1 MAYELDERS
10 HLVGRRPTLGQPFE
24 VLYERHYGQVLAY
37 AQRRVPASEAEDVA
51 AETFLVLWR
60 QRDRVPDSTLPWLY
74 GVARH
79 VVANRRRA
87 ARRRDALDSRVEVE
101 ESTAPTYALDPA
113 DEVAERDGVLVALSR
128 LRPADAELL
137 MLVAW
142 EELDPSEAA
151 ASLGCS
157 RAAFAIRLHRA
168 RRHLVKELDRTG
180 H

>member
-1 MAYELDERS
+1 MAYELEERS
-10 HLVGRRPTLGQPFE
+10 DLVGRRPPLGEPFE
-24 VLYERHYGQVLAY
+24 VLYERHYGEVLAY
-37 AQRRVPASEAEDVA
+37 AQRRVPVSEAEDVA

-60 QRDRVPDSTLPWLY
+60 SRDRVPDSTLPWLY

-79 VVANRRRA
+79 VIANRRRA
-87 ARRRDALDSRVEVE
+87 ARRRDALDSRVEME
-101 ESTAPTYALDPA
+101 ESTTPTTALDPA
-113 DEVAERDGVLVALSR
+113 DEVTERHGVLAALAR

-142 EELDPSEAA
+142 EELDPAGAA

-157 RAAFAIRLHRA
+157 RTAFAIRLHRA
-168 RRHLVKELDRTG
+168 RRRLVKELDRTG

>member
-1 MAYELDERS
+1 MAFELEERAHS
-10 HLVGRRPTLGQPFE
+10 VGRRPTLGQPFE

-37 AQRRVPASEAEDVA
+37 AQRRVPPSEAEDVVA
-51 AETFLVLWR
+51 DTFLVLWR
-60 QRDRVPDSTLPWLY
+60 QRDQVPDSTLPWLY

-79 VVANRRRA
+79 VIANRRRA

-101 ESTAPTYALDPA
+101 ESTTPNSALDPA
-113 DEVAERDGVLVALSR
+113 DEVAERDGVLAALSS

-142 EELDPSEAA
+142 EELDPAQAA
-151 ASLGCS
+151 ASLGCT
-157 RAAFAIRLHRA
+157 RTAFAIRLHRA
-168 RRHLVKELDRTG
+168 RRRLVKELDRTG

>member
-1 MAYELDERS
+1 MAYGLEERS
-10 HLVGRRPTLGQPFE
+10 DLVGPRPTVGQPFE
-24 VLYERHYGQVLAY
+24 VLYERHYVEVLAY
-37 AQRRVPASEAEDVA
+37 AQRRVLPSEAEDVA

-79 VVANRRRA
+79 VISNRRRA

-101 ESTAPTYALDPA
+101 ESTSPSYALDPA
-113 DEVAERDGVLVALSR
+113 EEVAERDGVLAALAR

-142 EELDPSEAA
+142 EELDPTEAA

-168 RRHLVKELDRTG
+168 RRHLMKELDRTG